1 MAVWRQDATEEKG
14 LVTVREHMEDP
25 LFLRHILK
33 SLHAEEQ
40 FASGKWRIWQV
51 TMTIPTLLCDDKAVM
66 IEADSQY
73 QHVQI
78 TE

>member
-1 MAVWRQDATEEKG
+1 MAAWRQDATEEEG
-14 LVTVREHMEDP
+14 LVTVREHTEDL

-40 FASGKWRIWQV
+40 FASRKWRIWQV
-51 TMTIPTLLCDDKAVM
+51 TVTIPTLFCSDKEVM
-66 IEADSQY
+66 IEADTQY

-78 TE
+78 A

>member
-1 MAVWRQDATEEKG
+1 MAVRRQNATEEKG
-14 LVTVREHMEDP
+14 LVTAREHMEDP

-51 TMTIPTLLCDDKAVM
+51 TMTIAALLCDDKEVM
-66 IEADSQY
+66 IEGDTQY
-73 QHVQI
+73 HHAQI
-78 TE
+78 T